1 MVHETK
7 DLKKLAVV
15 GLLYKIGQPDAFLSK
30 VQTAKNFELRFFFP
44 LSYILYIISLWF
56 ENILDRRF

>member
-7 DLKKLAVV
+7 DLKKLAVI

-30 VQTAKNFELRFFFP
+30 VQTAKNFELRFLFP
-44 LSYILYIISLWF
+44 FLIYYMEIF
-56 ENILDRRF
+56 